1 MVIGDD
7 DKDNMILSY
16 LQPTVILIV
25 FLGISRLLDYWFI
38 TNKEVIFISGD
49 AIRLIIVKEK
59 KNQKLL
65 YLELFI

>member
-49 AIRLIIVKEK
+49 ANRIIIVKEK